1 MNYDRTPRRV
11 DLAEIAG
18 QHFPERDPRDPAV
31 LLLGAFMEIA
41 GALTLDQ
48 LTRPRRLLQRL
59 VRQKGVRPMPL
70 VRTTKSSDHFFSAAS
85 RTKSQSWGD
94 GTFGDRYSPVGALT
108 TSTGNRLPVAGSK

>member
-41 GALTLDQ
+41 GALTLAPI
-48 LTRPRRLLQRL
+48 LT
-59 VRQKGVRPMPL
+59 
-70 VRTTKSSDHFFSAAS
+70 DSA
-85 RTKSQSWGD
+85 
-94 GTFGDRYSPVGALT
+94 RYAL
-108 TSTGNRLPVAGSK
+108 RVAGTVLGWRACLSCERPSPDLDVDHACRVCRDDLDD